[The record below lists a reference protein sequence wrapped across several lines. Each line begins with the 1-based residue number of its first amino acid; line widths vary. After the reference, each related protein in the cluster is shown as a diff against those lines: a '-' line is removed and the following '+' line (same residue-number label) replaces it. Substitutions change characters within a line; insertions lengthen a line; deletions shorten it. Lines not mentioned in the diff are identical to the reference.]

1 MKEFSTSFD
10 QSTLS
15 DRVYDAILEQLMNK
29 NIRPGEKLSEEVLS
43 SMLGVSRTPVREAL
57 RRLSIE
63 GLVDFSP
70 RCGMSAKEITP
81 QDITELYD
89 LRRCLEI
96 HAAKRAIGKIP
107 VDLAKR
113 IDSLIETCHNSTG
126 MDFVKV
132 QRELDHELHKA
143 IRTFCRNKLLKVML
157 EKIDPLSTFILKFHL
172 SGEERAELAQ
182 ANLIEHENIWKAIT
196 NGDETLTARLLDE
209 HFVNSEKR
217 VLDRF
222 DQQNSEMELSL
233 EII

>member
-29 NIRPGEKLSEEVLS
+29 NIRPGEKLNEEVLS

-70 RCGMSAKEITP
+70 RCGMSAKEVTP

-107 VDLAKR
+107 DDWAKS
-113 IDSLIETCHNSTG
+113 IDSMIEACHNSTG
-126 MDFVKV
+126 MDFVNT
-132 QRELDHELHKA
+132 QCRLDEELHKA
-143 IRTFCRNKLLKVML
+143 IRNFCGNKLLKVML
-157 EKIDPLSTFILKFHL
+157 EKISPLNTFIQKFQ
-172 SGEERAELAQ
+172 SSSEEWTDLAL

-196 NGDETLTARLLDE
+196 NGDETLTARFLNE
-209 HFVNSEKR
+209 HFEYSEKR
-217 VLDRF
+217 VLNRF
-222 DQQNSEMELSL
+222 
-233 EII
+233 